1 MEGHQNVQWCQGKAG
16 EDCVH
21 VVVSKE
27 YGWVVV
33 GIYDGFNS
41 PDAPD
46 YLLSKLCK
54 VVHKE
59 FKYSILTIGDD
70 DDSDA
75 CAGCVDQQN
84 NNNMN
89 DEDGSSCATSGAV
102 DSNFDDHDLKRKKC
116 GGNGSGRSSKNKYRG
131 AAKKWEENQMRW
143 KCEWDKERMELDRRL
158 KDQLNGSW
166 ALRKTEEAFLDVAD
180 KMVMENPK
188 LALMGFDVLVM
199 LMKGEDVYVMN
210 VGDSRVVLA

>member
-59 FKYSILTIGDD
+59 FN
-70 DDSDA
+70 DA

-131 AAKKWEENQMRW
+131 AAKKWEENQMR
-143 KCEWDKERMELDRRL
+143 
-158 KDQLNGSW
+158 
-166 ALRKTEEAFLDVAD
+166 KTEEAFLDVAD